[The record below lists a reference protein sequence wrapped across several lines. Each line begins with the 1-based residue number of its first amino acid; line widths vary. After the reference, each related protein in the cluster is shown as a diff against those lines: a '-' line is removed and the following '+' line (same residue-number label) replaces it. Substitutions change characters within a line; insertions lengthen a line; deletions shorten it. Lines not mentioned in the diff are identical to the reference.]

1 MSAYCIGV
9 DLGGTNL
16 RIAAIDTE
24 GRLLEKITTGT
35 QVARGRD
42 QVISEM
48 CDAIRQLAV
57 KFPGRLLGTGIGVPG
72 IIEIETGTVRGSP
85 NLPDWADCPVRAE
98 IERRLGTPVILEN
111 DANSAA
117 LGEKWQGAARDY
129 DSICMLTLGT
139 GVGGGIVLNGKIW
152 HGMSGMAGEL
162 GHVCVDPQG
171 PACGCGSRGCLEQLA
186 SATAIKRMA
195 VQAIA
200 TGKAPELARAMKED
214 PEFSARV
221 VFSMAEQGDKGAQ
234 EIFQRVGRAL
244 GLAIAGLVNIFNVPM
259 VVIGGGV
266 AAGWDAFAPTMLE
279 ELRSRS
285 LIYRA
290 TAPDPNLPAK
300 NRTLIS
306 RALLGGDAGLYGAAR
321 LPMLEDEVAER
332 ELRRRPA

>member
-57 KFPGRLLGTGIGVPG
+57 KFSGRLLGTGIGVPG

-195 VQAIA
+195 VEAIA

-221 VFSMAEQGDKGAQ
+221 VFSMAEQGDASAKQ
-234 EIFQRVGRAL
+234 IFQRVGRAL